1 MDCRGSRLL
10 RIPLRLSGRLCH
22 VIAVYAPTFRASD
35 VEKYTF
41 YAQLGELAAQCKAQE
56 ELIILGDFNARVGTS
71 SEDVGDADGLG
82 GPEGIVGR
90 FGLPE
95 LNDNGRLLL
104 DFCRGQRGR
113 PFRIMSTYYNHTQYG
128 TWQHQRTKLWHQI
141 DHVIAS
147 AKSAQLFTDVR
158 VMPGIDVDNHRLLSL
173 RLRILRLCKHPFGR
187 SRPVRA
193 DCRLPRLNVTVLQDD
208 SSRNLFNDG
217 LLDLVQE
224 DLVSDLGLWQYAVRR
239 VGAQVCGDVQTQ
251 RRPQWQRDNADELRS
266 L

>member
-158 VMPGIDVDNHRLLSL
+158 VMPGIDVDSDHRLLSL
-173 RLRILRLCKHPFGR
+173 RLRSCPL
-187 SRPVRA
+187 
-193 DCRLPRLNVTVLQDD
+193 
-208 SSRNLFNDG
+208 
-217 LLDLVQE
+217 
-224 DLVSDLGLWQYAVRR
+224 
-239 VGAQVCGDVQTQ
+239 
-251 RRPQWQRDNADELRS
+251 
-266 L
+266 